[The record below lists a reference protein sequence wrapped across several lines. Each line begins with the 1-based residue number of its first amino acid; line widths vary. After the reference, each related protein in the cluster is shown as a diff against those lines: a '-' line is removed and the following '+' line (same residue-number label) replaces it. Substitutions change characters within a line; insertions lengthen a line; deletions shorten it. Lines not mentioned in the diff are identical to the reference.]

1 MPIQEHDEA
10 PRPRR
15 KRRRRRRGSLF
26 LAILLF
32 LGASGALAIF
42 GLTSATDLLA
52 FGKPDQQIELTI
64 EEGMGLRT
72 ISALLGEKGVIEH
85 PFTFS
90 AYARLRGKGDTFQA
104 GDYILNSNM
113 SYDRI
118 ITALRIG
125 DTVKEEVRI
134 TFHEGMSL
142 REIADL
148 LEENEVCDAD
158 ALIECLQTAEFDYEF
173 LNMLPEDELRFYRL
187 EGYLFPD
194 TYDFYV
200 GENVQSVAKKFL
212 RNFSARVMGE
222 VYEEI
227 QDAGMTLDQAIT
239 LASIIQKEA
248 GNLDEMV
255 IVSSVFH
262 NRIDNLTAGLP
273 MLQSDVTVHYAEDL
287 KDAFGR
293 EILGRPQT
301 EEEQAQLQKILDAYN
316 TYVCQGLPAGPI
328 CSPGL
333 DAIHAAVS
341 PEETNYYFFVTD
353 SEGKYYYSSTLN
365 EHYANVRRAAA
376 AGGATHGTD
385 VQ

>member
-1 MPIQEHDEA
+1 
-10 PRPRR
+10 
-15 KRRRRRRGSLF
+15 
-26 LAILLF
+26 
-32 LGASGALAIF
+32 
-42 GLTSATDLLA
+42 
-52 FGKPDQQIELTI
+52 
-64 EEGMGLRT
+64 
-72 ISALLGEKGVIEH
+72 
-85 PFTFS
+85 
-90 AYARLRGKGDTFQA
+90 
-104 GDYILNSNM
+104 
-113 SYDRI
+113 
-118 ITALRIG
+118 
-125 DTVKEEVRI
+125 
-134 TFHEGMSL
+134 
-142 REIADL
+142 
-148 LEENEVCDAD
+148 
-158 ALIECLQTAEFDYEF
+158 
-173 LNMLPEDELRFYRL
+173 
-187 EGYLFPD
+187 
-194 TYDFYV
+194 
-200 GENVQSVAKKFL
+200 
-212 RNFSARVMGE
+212 MGE